1 MDKAL
6 TVKLLQAQAKA
17 NRPFEISVSGVS
29 MNPQLYEGD
38 IITVMPMPE
47 YAVGDIVVFVYKNN
61 DVLVH
66 RLLRMDDG
74 IYYCKGDNS
83 FRLEDINKN
92 QIIGKVVK
100 ANGTEIKPPTDR
112 LLSLSY
118 CVNRELIRC
127 RYDIEKTKQTP
138 IYKLYEK
145 TILRKEENIMIYKK
159 NEAMDYIKVD
169 DTSLAV
175 FDPESGDTHFF
186 DETGMDILE
195 CLSQPITMEDL
206 LSKLCKIYDAQP
218 EDIKDD
224 VEEFITDT
232 VAKKVVEVL

>member
-1 MDKAL
+1 M
-6 TVKLLQAQAKA
+6 
-17 NRPFEISVSGVS
+17 P
-29 MNPQLYEGD
+29 